1 MFGAV
6 TPELFA
12 GRRVHRALLR
22 LSRSLLHR
30 FVEGAVLLFPTLEPE
45 VEAAVDRIMKIT
57 KYLDRLTERTVGI
70 FGINTGEFRLLLL
83 MHRQAP
89 GTRMSAGALAERLNL
104 SSSAMT
110 NRLDR
115 LEERG
120 LIARERDPDDRRSVL
135 VSITPHGEDVVGQAV
150 QQQAKK
156 ESDFLD
162 ALKPEEQRRLNSF
175 LRSLILEIEDRGE
188 LASLHGSG
196 PDQSEE

>member
-1 MFGAV
+1 MAKQ
-6 TPELFA
+6 
-12 GRRVHRALLR
+12 RKD
-22 LSRSLLHR
+22 SIDR

-135 VSITPHGEDVVGQAV
+135 VSVTPHGEDVVGQAV

-162 ALKPEEQRRLNSF
+162 ALKPEEQRRLNTF

>member
-1 MFGAV
+1 MAKQ
-6 TPELFA
+6 
-12 GRRVHRALLR
+12 RKD
-22 LSRSLLHR
+22 SIDR

-57 KYLDRLTERTVGI
+57 KY
-70 FGINTGEFRLLLL
+70 
-83 MHRQAP
+83 
-89 GTRMSAGALAERLNL
+89 
-104 SSSAMT
+104 
-110 NRLDR
+110 LDR

-162 ALKPEEQRRLNSF
+162 ALKPEEQRRLNTF

>member
-1 MFGAV
+1 MGQ
-6 TPELFA
+6 
-12 GRRVHRALLR
+12 RRKDSIDL
-22 LSRSLLHR
+22 
-30 FVEGAVLLFPTLEPE
+30 FVEGAVRIFPTLEPE
-45 VEAAVDRIMKIT
+45 VEAAVDRIAKIT
-57 KYLDRLTERTVGI
+57 KYLDRLTERTVSV

-120 LIARERDPDDRRSVL
+120 LILRERDPDDRRSVL
-135 VSITPHGEDVVGQAV
+135 VSITARGEDVVGQAV
-150 QQQAKK
+150 EQQAKR
-156 ESDFLD
+156 ESDFLG
-162 ALKPEEQRRLNSF
+162 ALTPEEQRRLNAS

-188 LASLHGSG
+188 LPLLHRSS

>member
-1 MFGAV
+1 MAKQ
-6 TPELFA
+6 
-12 GRRVHRALLR
+12 RKD
-22 LSRSLLHR
+22 SIDR

-57 KYLDRLTERTVGI
+57 KY
-70 FGINTGEFRLLLL
+70 
-83 MHRQAP
+83 
-89 GTRMSAGALAERLNL
+89 
-104 SSSAMT
+104 
-110 NRLDR
+110 LDR

-162 ALKPEEQRRLNSF
+162 ALKPEEQRRLNTF
-175 LRSLILEIEDRGE
+175 LRSLILEIEDRDE